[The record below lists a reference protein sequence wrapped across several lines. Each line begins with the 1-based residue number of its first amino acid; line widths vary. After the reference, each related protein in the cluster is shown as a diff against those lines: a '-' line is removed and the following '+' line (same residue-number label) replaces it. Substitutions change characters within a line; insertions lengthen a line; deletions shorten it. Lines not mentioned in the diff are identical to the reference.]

1 MAFILDQGTPHDL
14 NEDWQG
20 HCCAWNPTIPAHIP
34 SSTIGTLESVALPLS
49 VFRADLG
56 DIRLPSS
63 RLSSGSLSWTF
74 DQRGTEAGQR
84 WSTVKFKTT
93 DLHRA
98 WNETLVFQKT
108 PGIFHDFSLYPA
120 FVATQV
126 VSKTQPKNPQ
136 CLFLETPGVFQQTQA
151 MGFHKYWYPKM
162 DKWMVWKIPTT
173 MICGYPHF
181 DHMNIST
188 PISGWFISWKNPI

>member
-34 SSTIGTLESVALPLS
+34 SSTIGTLESIALPLS

-56 DIRLPSS
+56 DTRLPSS

-93 DLHRA
+93 DLHRD

-108 PGIFHDFSLYPA
+108 PGIFHS
-120 FVATQV
+120 TQ
-126 VSKTQPKNPQ
+126 
-136 CLFLETPGVFQQTQA
+136 LLWLRRWFLKPSQKIHSVFFGNTWRA
-151 MGFHKYWYPKM
+151 PTNTGHGFP
-162 DKWMVWKIPTT
+162 
-173 MICGYPHF
+173 
-181 DHMNIST
+181 
-188 PISGWFISWKNPI
+188 